1 MIRFLEHIAIRIWN
15 WLNSQRSR
23 GAKESA
29 SMTAIGFL
37 VAEDQ
42 VTRRQV
48 GLSQVRRTM
57 HVAVLG
63 KTGSGKSSLL
73 RHMAQADI
81 RAGRGFL
88 YFDQHGDATPFL
100 LRTIAD
106 EETRQQEPLDD
117 RLILIAP
124 ADREYSV
131 GLNPLEQADVS
142 FVRIAEISQIL
153 RRRWGLDH
161 FGARTDELLRNALY
175 VLAAN
180 GLTLLELAPLLT
192 HSGFR
197 ASCLKKTPNAEV
209 RQYFEL
215 RYDKASEPMQATMRE
230 PILNKTSAFTADP
243 SFRHIIGQERST
255 FSIAEAMDKG
265 AWIIADLPK
274 GELGEQS
281 ITLGSLLFTV
291 AKSALFSRTK
301 RRLFTIYVDE
311 VQNFLAHDT
320 GIETVLSEARKF
332 GVSVVTANQFLG
344 QYPDEVRAAILSVG
358 TLIFFQLSP
367 SDATQVA
374 QALDGGKPLAE
385 RLKNLR
391 HRHFVM
397 KSGSDPW
404 KEAATPEVSDPKA
417 NCTDLVKRART
428 RRALSRVQV
437 ERQIEDRQKTL
448 IQSGD
453 EVLDAWD

>member
-1 MIRFLEHIAIRIWN
+1 MIRLLEQIAIWIWN
-15 WLNSQRSR
+15 RLHGRRQRSL
-23 GAKESA
+23 KESA
-29 SMTAIGFL
+29 SMTPIGFL
-37 VAEDQ
+37 VSEDQ

-57 HVAVLG
+57 HVAILG

-73 RHMAQADI
+73 RLMAQADI

-100 LRTIAD
+100 LRSIAAEESRLRTELD
-106 EETRQQEPLDD
+106 EK
-117 RLILIAP
+117 LILIAP

-131 GLNPLEQADVS
+131 GLNPLEQSEVS
-142 FVRIAEISQIL
+142 FVRVAEISQIL

-161 FGARTDELLRNALY
+161 FGARTDELLRNGLY

-192 HSGFR
+192 HPGFR

-230 PILNKTSAFTADP
+230 PILNKISAFTADP
-243 SFRHIIGQERST
+243 SFRHIVGQSRST
-255 FSIAEAMDKG
+255 FSISDAMDKG
-265 AWIIADLPK
+265 DWIIANLPK

-291 AKSALFSRTK
+291 ARNGLFSRAK
-301 RRLFTIYVDE
+301 RNLFTIYVDE
-311 VQNFLAHDT
+311 VQNFLAYDT

-358 TLIFFQLSP
+358 TLLFFQLSP
-367 SDATQVA
+367 GDATQVA
-374 QALDGGKPLAE
+374 QALDGGKSLAE

-391 HRHFVM
+391 HRHYVM

-404 KEAATPEVSDPKA
+404 REAATPEVDDPKA
-417 NCTDLVKRART
+417 SFADLVKRASA
-428 RRALSRVQV
+428 RRALSRTQV
-437 ERQIEDRQKTL
+437 EQEISRRHSAL
-448 IQSGD
+448 IRSGD
-453 EVLDAWD
+453 EVLDAWE